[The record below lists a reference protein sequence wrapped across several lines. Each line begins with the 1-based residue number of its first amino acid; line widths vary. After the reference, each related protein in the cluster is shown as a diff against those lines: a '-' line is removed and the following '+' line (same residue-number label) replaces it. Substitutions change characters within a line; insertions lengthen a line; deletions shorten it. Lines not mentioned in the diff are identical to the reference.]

1 MRLLPDSGKYGI
13 VYETNVIVSLIVS
26 CVILTTLIPTLKKSA
41 TILLET
47 SSRVKMNLKSF
58 KDENKEVLSKIEEI
72 SKIEDIKIWD
82 LTSSKTYTAVKILM
96 KENKDNSVIFELKD
110 ELRRKYNFEEVYFDL
125 NEEKSVSCKDNR

>member
-1 MRLLPDSGKYGI
+1 MRLLPDSGNKR
-13 VYETNVIVSLIVS
+13 T
-26 CVILTTLIPTLKKSA
+26 A